1 MNTRS
6 NTDVFRRV
14 IEEGFNRGNFDAWD
28 DCFPPSYVEHQ
39 YGSSSTLAGF
49 KQAIGGLRRAIP
61 DLELTIE
68 DMVTS
73 GDTVW
78 VRMTARGTQLGSYMG
93 FAPTG
98 KTFSICVMDICRFE
112 GGKIVEHWGVPDRFA
127 TLHQL
132 GLLPAPDRLVSE
144 DSDRSTGGRSW
155 QHKPARP

>member
-1 MNTRS
+1 MDTRS

-14 IEEGFNRGNFDAWD
+14 IEEGFNRGNFDAWN
-28 DCFPPSYVEHQ
+28 DCFPPTYVEHQ
-39 YGSSSTLAGF
+39 YGQPSTLAGF

-61 DLELTIE
+61 NLHLTI
-68 DMVTS
+68 DDLVTS

-78 VRMTARGTQLGSYMG
+78 VRMTARGTQLGPYMG

-98 KTFSICVMDICRFE
+98 RSFSICVMDVCRFE

-132 GLLPAPDRLVSE
+132 GLLPGP
-144 DSDRSTGGRSW
+144 RSQAG
-155 QHKPARP
+155 